1 MANGSREF
9 RIAID
14 MLNTQIKWR
23 TTKSMKEMKKKGEI
37 RGSVNQ
43 FTCELGIVSGHYPHL
58 VQGFLIK
65 TITRYSYNI
74 YI

>member
-14 MLNTQIKWR
+14 MLNTQMKWR

-58 VQGFLIK
+58 VKGLLIK
-65 TITRYSYNI
+65 IKNI
-74 YI
+74 